1 MKVSLA
7 RIRLYLKEGKTLADG
22 SHPIMLMC
30 SFNGRKEVSTGYSCI
45 PKYWSKKDECVKKG
59 YPNWVMINHSI
70 NQLKNEAIERRNEY
84 ERLGEVYTPQMIL
97 SPKKVLSGHTNVLNG
112 LIEEY
117 ISEKSLKENT
127 AYNWK
132 YLYHLISEFDSDKV
146 IVNQLRL
153 DYVKRFTKWLQTEKK
168 LSDGV
173 IKMVL
178 SKVGAITNYAIEKGL
193 MSSDDY
199 PFKEWNYKQ
208 KFKSASK
215 LDYIHWRTL
224 DIMKEMLLDDIII
237 SNGNLWHYRDEVLD
251 ELMDKNSS
259 LFARFLFM
267 EMILWQGLAPV
278 DICHI
283 RKEDIA
289 VKTVNGQDYYCW
301 DGKRSKTSKAVKVRI
316 PCFGIYSQVMI
327 KTMLMFNQGEWFLPI
342 MNGLSMETSEN
353 SRKHRVGNT
362 LGVLSPKLKK
372 WFQRV
377 NEEVI
382 KRNVDNKGNGVE
394 IPLIDMK
401 CTFYSARH
409 SFSMAYMMK
418 GGSPMNLATL
428 LGRSAN
434 TLSQYIVELSEEGD
448 LVDAVSII

>member
-1 MKVSLA
+1 MKVSIA
-7 RIRLYLKEGKTLADG
+7 RIRLYLKEGKTLSDG

-45 PKYWSKKDECVKKG
+45 PKFWSKKDECVKKG

-132 YLYHLISEFDSDKV
+132 YLYHLISEFDNDKV

-178 SKVGAITNYAIEKGL
+178 SKVAAITNYAIEKGL
-193 MSSDDY
+193 MSADDY

-215 LDYIHWRTL
+215 LDYIHWKTL
-224 DIMKEMLLDDIII
+224 DVMKEMLLDDIII
-237 SNGNLWHYRDEVLD
+237 RNDNLWHYKDEVLD
-251 ELMDKNSS
+251 ELMDKNSD

-289 VKTVNGQDYYCW
+289 VKTVNGSDYYCW

-316 PCFGIYSQVMI
+316 PCHNVYSDVMV
-327 KTMLMFNQGEWFLPI
+327 KTMLMFNNSEWLLPVL
-342 MNGLSMETSEN
+342 NGLSLETSEN
-353 SRKHRVGNT
+353 SRKHRIGNT
-362 LGVLSPKLKK
+362 FGVLSPKLKE
-372 WFQRV
+372 WFQKV
-377 NEEVI
+377 NEEVVR
-382 KRNVDNKGNGVE
+382 RNVENGGD

-409 SFSMAYMMK
+409 SFSMAYMQK
-418 GGSPMNLATL
+418 GGSPMALATL
-428 LGRSAN
+428 LGRSPN
-434 TLSQYIVELSEEGD
+434 TLAQYIKELEEEGD